1 MEDAATDAEL
11 VRACQAG
18 NRAAFDQLVQRHE
31 RQIYGLCYRFMG
43 NHEDASDLAQDAF
56 VRAYRA
62 LGGFKA
68 DAAFGTWLYRIAV
81 NVCLNRKALKP
92 APIEPLADV
101 DRQPSAMDGA
111 DVALLR
117 QEELTR
123 VRHAI
128 ARLPEKQR
136 ATLLL
141 RAYHD
146 LPHEE
151 IAQVLGTTAGASKAN
166 FFHALRNLKRLLDDR
181 PRTTAT
187 TMRDDETSG

>member
-11 VRACQAG
+11 VQACQAG
-18 NRAAFDQLVQRHE
+18 DRTAFDTLVQRHQ
-31 RQIYGLCYRFMG
+31 RQVYGLCYRFVG
-43 NHEDASDLAQDAF
+43 SHEDAADLAQDTF
-56 VRAYRA
+56 VRAYRSID
-62 LGGFKA
+62 GFKA

-101 DRQPSAMDGA
+101 DRQPSAHDGA
-111 DVALLR
+111 DVTLLR
-117 QEELTR
+117 REESVR
-123 VRHAI
+123 VRRAI
-128 ARLPEKQR
+128 ARLPDKQR
-136 ATLLL
+136 ATLVL

-166 FFHALRNLKRLLDDR
+166 FFHALRNLKRLLEGTR
-181 PRTTAT
+181 MAKAER
-187 TMRDDETSG
+187 R